1 MVVKAM
7 SERWPEYIL
16 EFQAGREA
24 AIENRKRDGRKHRDW
39 LAGYDQVKPMRETE
53 HGK

>member
-1 MVVKAM
+1 M

-24 AIENRKRDGRKHRDW
+24 AIANLKRDGRKHRDW
-39 LAGYDQVKPMRETE
+39 LTGYDQVKPMK
-53 HGK
+53 GPGYGI